1 MARNMRKS
9 VKDKDHLKTVRKNAR
24 RRWRNKKAN
33 EKIQKNLVNFMK
45 LPERCQHAGSAE
57 NRSPGEVVELPARK
71 LEEKPQSHRSNEPR
85 VLNDAPRVGEK
96 EKHSPAEVVEL
107 PAEKPE
113 EKPQSHCSDEPC
125 VRNDAPRAGEKEKH
139 SPAEVVEF
147 PAKKTEEKPQSHRSD
162 APNAPA
168 IKEIRQTEIVRSEK
182 FLGCGT
188 FGTCYLARYRGCLV
202 TVKEFKVREKLSLD
216 DVKKDVL
223 HEATMITYLGDH
235 PCLPLLFGVVTRS
248 LPLRLVTQFHG
259 EKEQSLTL
267 SRAVRKKELGNQNW
281 LEILKGII
289 KGLDHT
295 HKRGILHND
304 LKANNVV
311 LEKRSEAWNPVI
323 IDFGKARFIANP
335 KPNMSLSVS
344 SQDAYRKR
352 YPHIAPEIV
361 SGKGRQSIES
371 DIFSFGRIAVDVL
384 DLLPTATAKS
394 LKAANKAC
402 SVEPTKRPAL
412 IKLYAAL
419 LE

>member
-1 MARNMRKS
+1 
-9 VKDKDHLKTVRKNAR
+9 
-24 RRWRNKKAN
+24 
-33 EKIQKNLVNFMK
+33 MK
-45 LPERCQHAGSAE
+45 LPEHCQHSGSAK

-71 LEEKPQSHRSNEPR
+71 LEEKPQRHRSNEPR
-85 VLNDAPRVGEK
+85 VRNDAPRAGEK
-96 EKHSPAEVVEL
+96 EKHSLAEVVEL

-113 EKPQSHCSDEPC
+113 EKPQSHCSEEP
-125 VRNDAPRAGEKEKH
+125 H
-139 SPAEVVEF
+139 
-147 PAKKTEEKPQSHRSD
+147 
-162 APNAPA
+162 APA
-168 IKEIRQTEIVRSEK
+168 LKEICQTEIVRSEK

-188 FGTCYLARYRGCLV
+188 FGTCYLAHNRGCLV

-216 DVKKDVL
+216 DVKKEVL

-248 LPLRLVTQFHG
+248 LPLCLVTQFHG
-259 EKEQSLTL
+259 KKEQSLTL

-323 IDFGKARFIANP
+323 MDFGKARFIANP
-335 KPNMSLSVS
+335 KSNMSLSVS
-344 SQDAYRKR
+344 SQDVYR

-371 DIFSFGRIAVDVL
+371 DIFSLGRIADVL
-384 DLLPTATAKS
+384 DLLPMATAKS

-412 IKLYAAL
+412 IKLYAAF